1 MEKKSIGLIVIIY
14 ITTFIYT
21 YGQTDSLIY
30 TIPIPDLK
38 WGLPN
43 GILIS
48 PDNKYFLVSY
58 DYNPSIV
65 DFYELDGFKKLK
77 RFKISGYTY
86 LSYSFFYSDNKQVYI
101 DIGKRINI
109 GREKTQYFLFD
120 LQTGERQKIKC
131 DDGPYGCDYEI
142 SSPYRN
148 DILREYLTFDNAL
161 LFKIENQRVNIY
173 KK

>member
-65 DFYELDGFKKLK
+65 DFYELDGLK
-77 RFKISGYTY
+77 
-86 LSYSFFYSDNKQVYI
+86 
-101 DIGKRINI
+101 
-109 GREKTQYFLFD
+109 
-120 LQTGERQKIKC
+120 KIK
-131 DDGPYGCDYEI
+131 
-142 SSPYRN
+142 
-148 DILREYLTFDNAL
+148 
-161 LFKIENQRVNIY
+161 KI
-173 KK
+173 